1 MGVKALIGPM
11 VSRAITSNRR
21 RDMQRRWFEAARVR
35 SGKPH
40 EVLYFHQVDDPY
52 SALMA
57 GRLAGLV
64 AQYGVLL
71 TPRLVPPPPG
81 WAAPEREKLAA
92 YARRDAALIA
102 PAFGLDHF
110 DRVTPSGAE
119 VERAQS
125 ILQSAIDAGRFAE
138 AAPVVARALGAG
150 ESLDVAAAEFGA
162 ATPAAVARALEESGR
177 LRERLGH
184 YLGATLYHAGEWY
197 WGLDRLGDLEVRLR
211 ALGCSGEGSVA
222 RPLAARPQLKFVE
235 TVRAADPGTPAL
247 EMFLSLRS
255 PYTYLA
261 MERVVA
267 LVSHYGLELRLRFVL
282 PMVMRGLPVPAAKRT
297 YILRDCKREAE
308 RLGLPFGSVCDPV
321 GRPVERGLAILNGA
335 MATGAGPAFAA
346 WMRGRTGACVSWSN
360 GPGSTGNR
368 PGSGWRMRAG
378 APSPRTIADPCSPIS
393 SGACP
398 HSGLEPCPPG
408 ARTGSGW
415 SSRPS
420 LKPLAGPKTPPQTSE
435 PEQNHDPSPPCTRR
449 PRPRFSGSRSV
460 DRVSATDRG
469 CIAGT
474 SCRYPGRSRQCR

>member
-21 RDMQRRWFEAARVR
+21 RDMRCRRFEAARVR

-64 AQYGVLL
+64 AQYGVVL
-71 TPRLVPPPPG
+71 TPRLVPPPPD
-81 WAAPEREKLAA
+81 WAAPERQKLTV

-102 PAFGLDHF
+102 PAFGLDPC
-110 DRVTPSGAE
+110 DRVTPSVAE

-125 ILQSAIDAGRFAE
+125 ILQSAIDAGRFAD

-150 ESLDVAAAEFGA
+150 ESLDTVAAGFGS
-162 ATPAAVARALEESGR
+162 ATPATVAKALEAGGR

-197 WGLDRLGDLEVRLR
+197 WGIDRLGDLETRLR
-211 ALGCSGEGSVA
+211 ALGCGSDGSVA

-235 TVRAADPGTPAL
+235 PVRAADPATPAL
-247 EMFLSLRS
+247 EMFLSFRS

-261 MERVVA
+261 MERVLA

-297 YILRDCKREAE
+297 YILRDCKREADHLE
-308 RLGLPFGSVCDPV
+308 LPFGSVCDPV

-335 MATGAGPAFAA
+335 IATGAGPAFASSFL
-346 WMRGRTGACVSWSN
+346 RGVFAEAIDAGSDRGLRQLVERAGLDWPQARDWLADESWRAVAEDNRRSMFADQLWGVPSFRFGALATWGQDRLWLVEQAIIETLGGPKDTAPDFRTG
-360 GPGSTGNR
+360 TE
-368 PGSGWRMRAG
+368 
-378 APSPRTIADPCSPIS
+378 T
-393 SGACP
+393 
-398 HSGLEPCPPG
+398 
-408 ARTGSGW
+408 
-415 SSRPS
+415 
-420 LKPLAGPKTPPQTSE
+420 
-435 PEQNHDPSPPCTRR
+435 
-449 PRPRFSGSRSV
+449 
-460 DRVSATDRG
+460 
-469 CIAGT
+469 
-474 SCRYPGRSRQCR
+474 

>member
-92 YARRDAALIA
+92 YAQRDAALIA

-110 DRVTPSGAE
+110 DRVTPSDAE

-162 ATPAAVARALEESGR
+162 ATPAAVARALEEGGR

-197 WGLDRLGDLEVRLR
+197 WGLDRLGDLEMRLR
-211 ALGCSGEGSVA
+211 ALGCSGGGSLA
-222 RPLAARPQLKFVE
+222 RPLAARQKLKFGE

-247 EMFLSLRS
+247 EMFLSFRS

-261 MERVVA
+261 MERVLA

-335 MATGAGPAFAA
+335 MATGAGPAFADSFLRGVFA
-346 WMRGRTGACVSWSN
+346 EAVDAGSDRGLRQLVERAGLDWQQARVWMADESWRAVAEDNRRSMFADQLWGVPSFRFGALSTWGQDRLWLVEQAIVETLGGPKDTAPDFRTG
-360 GPGSTGNR
+360 T
-368 PGSGWRMRAG
+368 
-378 APSPRTIADPCSPIS
+378 
-393 SGACP
+393 
-398 HSGLEPCPPG
+398 EP
-408 ARTGSGW
+408 
-415 SSRPS
+415 
-420 LKPLAGPKTPPQTSE
+420 
-435 PEQNHDPSPPCTRR
+435 
-449 PRPRFSGSRSV
+449 
-460 DRVSATDRG
+460 
-469 CIAGT
+469 
-474 SCRYPGRSRQCR
+474 

>member
-150 ESLDVAAAEFGA
+150 ESLDLAAAEFGA

-197 WGLDRLGDLEVRLR
+197 WGLDRLGDLEMRLR
-211 ALGCSGEGSVA
+211 ALGCSGGGSLA
-222 RPLAARPQLKFVE
+222 RPLAARQKLKFGE
-235 TVRAADPGTPAL
+235 TVRAADRGTPAL
-247 EMFLSLRS
+247 EMFLSFRS

-261 MERVVA
+261 MERVRA

-346 WMRGRTGACVSWSN
+346 SFLRGVFAEAVDAGSDRGLRQLVERAGLDWQQARVWMADESWRAVAEDNRRSMFADQLWGVPSFRFGALSTWGQDRLWLVEQAIVETLGGPKDTAPDFRTG
-360 GPGSTGNR
+360 T
-368 PGSGWRMRAG
+368 
-378 APSPRTIADPCSPIS
+378 
-393 SGACP
+393 
-398 HSGLEPCPPG
+398 EP
-408 ARTGSGW
+408 
-415 SSRPS
+415 
-420 LKPLAGPKTPPQTSE
+420 
-435 PEQNHDPSPPCTRR
+435 
-449 PRPRFSGSRSV
+449 
-460 DRVSATDRG
+460 
-469 CIAGT
+469 
-474 SCRYPGRSRQCR
+474 